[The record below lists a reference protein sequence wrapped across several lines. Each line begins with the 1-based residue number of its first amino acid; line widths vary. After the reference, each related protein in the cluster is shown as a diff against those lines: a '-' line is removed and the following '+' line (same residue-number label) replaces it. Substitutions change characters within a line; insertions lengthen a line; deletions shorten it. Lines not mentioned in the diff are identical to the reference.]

1 MTCSWCRI
9 LQSIWE
15 ITLTSSNQNL
25 TARLL
30 SHLPAS
36 FKKNLAWAVKPYYL
50 VTLTILFLA
59 VGLRVIDPPIL
70 SQFRLL
76 VFDTYQKLSPRQAL
90 SDSPVVVIDIDEASL
105 QRLGQWPWPR
115 TTMTTILARLREA
128 GTAAVGFDILFSEP
142 DRLSP
147 EQVLKYWPKFS
158 KNKELRAQITQ
169 LGSHDTQFAKEI
181 SAGNVAMGIVLTR
194 QNRNKALKPKAS
206 FAFGGDD
213 PKLFIPGFPGVISN
227 LAQLNKAANGAGF
240 LNWAPDS
247 DQIMRRIPL
256 LMKSGN
262 ILLPTLSIETLRIA
276 QGAGTYVIKSS
287 GASGV
292 ESFGSRT
299 GIDSV
304 RVGEVII
311 PTNAAGQMLI
321 HFAYRDPRR
330 YIPAW
335 KIFENKIDPSRLE
348 GRIAL
353 IGASAAG
360 LFDIR
365 ATPLESALPGV
376 EVHAQA
382 IEQILTGR
390 FLQRPDFALGA
401 EIIFLIVL
409 VITIIV
415 LQRSLSAAYT
425 ALLGG
430 IIIAILAEGSYW
442 LFVNWGWLADPVYPT
457 LSALAVYVT
466 GSLISF
472 IESEAQ
478 RQRIRSAFG
487 FYLAPEMVQKL
498 TENPDQL
505 VLGGEKREL
514 TLLFSDIRGFTTISE
529 GLEADVL
536 VSMINKIL
544 TPLSDAIMEHRGT
557 IDKYMGDA
565 IMAFW
570 NAPLDDKDHAKNAAL
585 AALDMLARLRVLNQS
600 LKDEAKEK
608 GETSPDIQMGVGLN
622 TGMCSVGNM
631 GSEQRF
637 DYSVLG
643 DSVNVAA
650 RLEGQTKTYG
660 VDILLGEETAQ
671 AIEDMAC
678 IEIDLIVV
686 KGKSRPVAIF
696 ALLGD
701 ETMANSQ
708 KFKSLIEAQAHFLS
722 AYRSQNWNEAK
733 SCLKNCREL
742 APELELLHEIYA
754 SRIAQYQ
761 KTPPSENWD
770 GAYISQ
776 SK

>member
-1 MTCSWCRI
+1 M
-9 LQSIWE
+9 
-15 ITLTSSNQNL
+15 
-25 TARLL
+25 
-30 SHLPAS
+30 
-36 FKKNLAWAVKPYYL
+36 V
-50 VTLTILFLA
+50 
-59 VGLRVIDPPIL
+59 DPPIL

-76 VFDTYQKLSPRQAL
+76 VFDTYQRLSPRQAL
-90 SDSPVVVIDIDEASL
+90 EESPVVVIDIDEESL

-115 TTMTTILARLREA
+115 TTMATILARLRQA

-158 KNKELRAQITQ
+158 KNDELRAQISQ
-169 LGSHDTQFAKEI
+169 LGSNDTKFAQEI
-181 SAGNVAMGIVLTR
+181 SAGNVVMGFVLTR
-194 QNRNKALKPKAS
+194 QNRNKALKSKAS

-213 PKLFIPGFPGVISN
+213 PKLFVPEFPGVISN

-240 LNWAPDS
+240 LNWAPDG
-247 DQIMRRIPL
+247 DQIMRRLPL
-256 LMKSGN
+256 LMKSGKS
-262 ILLPTLSIETLRIA
+262 LLPALSIETLRIA

-292 ESFGSRT
+292 LSFGSNT
-299 GIDSV
+299 GINSV
-304 RVGEVII
+304 RVGELII
-311 PTNAAGQMLI
+311 PTNESGQMLL
-321 HFAYRDPRR
+321 HFSYRDSRR

-365 ATPLESALPGV
+365 ASPLESALPGV

-390 FLQRPDFALGA
+390 FLLRPDFAFGA
-401 EIIFLIVL
+401 EIVFLIVL
-409 VITIIV
+409 VITIIL
-415 LQRSLSAAYT
+415 LQQTLNAAYS

-442 LFVNWGWLADPVYPT
+442 LFVNWGWLADPVYPA
-457 LSALAVYVT
+457 LAALAVYLT

-472 IESEAQ
+472 IETEAQ

-487 FYLAPEMVQKL
+487 FYLAPEMVKKL
-498 TENPDQL
+498 TDNPDQL
-505 VLGGEKREL
+505 VLGGEKRQL

-536 VSMINKIL
+536 ITLINKIL
-544 TPLSDAIMEHRGT
+544 TPLSDAIMERSGT

-570 NAPLDDKDHAKNAAL
+570 NAPLDDKDHARNAAL

-608 GETSPDIQMGVGLN
+608 GETSPDIRMGVGLN

-643 DSVNVAA
+643 DSVNLAA
-650 RLEGQTKTYG
+650 RIEGQTKTYG
-660 VDILLGEETAQ
+660 VDILLGANTAH
-671 AIEDMAC
+671 AIKDMAC
-678 IEIDLIVV
+678 IEIDLLIV
-686 KGKSRPVAIF
+686 KGKTKPVTIF
-696 ALLGD
+696 ALLGN
-701 ETMANSQ
+701 ETLAKSQ
-708 KFKSLIEAQAHFLS
+708 TFKALAETQSQLLS
-722 AYRSQNWNEAK
+722 AYRAQSWDEAET
-733 SCLKNCREL
+733 LLETCRKH
-742 APELELLHEIYA
+742 APELSVLYDIYA
-754 SRIAQYQ
+754 ARIAQYRQ
-761 KTPPSENWD
+761 TPPPDNWN
-770 GAYISQ
+770 GTYVALT
-776 SK
+776 K